1 MDDFGN
7 YIYLII
13 VVIAAI
19 SGIFKK
25 KKKDTPKPVQ
35 APQTPK
41 TDIED
46 ILREFMVD
54 KNPVHKDPAPAVV
67 NTSGDILEQST
78 MQPIISYESTTDSS
92 VLRAKKQ
99 VVEQHSHVAPKHAE
113 VKKPHK
119 DFEIKVHDIQSETPS
134 FTAEEARKAII
145 YAEIMNRKY

>member
-25 KKKDTPKPVQ
+25 KKKDTPRPV
-35 APQTPK
+35 QTPK

-54 KNPVHKDPAPAVV
+54 KNPVHKEPAPAVV
-67 NTSGDILEQST
+67 FADDILEQT
-78 MQPIISYESTTDSS
+78 KPEPIISYESVTDSS

-113 VKKPHK
+113 MKKLHK
-119 DFEIKVHDIQSETPS
+119 DFEIKTHEIKSETPS

>member
-1 MDDFGN
+1 MDDFGD

-13 VVIAAI
+13 VVIAAL

-25 KKKDTPKPVQ
+25 KKKDTPRPAQ
-35 APQTPK
+35 APQTPQ

-54 KNPVHKDPAPAVV
+54 KNPVHNEPAPVV
-67 NTSGDILEQST
+67 VGTGDILEQT
-78 MQPIISYESTTDSS
+78 KMQPIVSYESIADSS

-99 VVEQHSHVAPKHAE
+99 VVEQHSHVTTKYTE
-113 VKKPHK
+113 IKKPHK
-119 DFEIKVHDIQSETPS
+119 DLEIKNTAIQQETTF